1 MRRRDFI
8 TLLSGT
14 AATWVIGPLAARAQQ
29 PAMRLI
35 GLMGSGTAAAQSQWT
50 TAFVQHLREL
60 GWTEGRNVT
69 IEYRWAEGRSERFA
83 EIAAEFV
90 RLKVDLILTHNTPPT
105 LAAKQSTST
114 IPIVFATAGD
124 PVESGI
130 VTSLRRPGG
139 NVTGLSSE
147 APDTAGKK
155 IELLRQLVPGL
166 RQLAILSDVGNP
178 FATADARKIGEAARP
193 LGLEVTKFEVHQ
205 AADIDPA
212 FEALKSRAQALYV
225 IPVPIMFTNR
235 VRINS
240 LALAARLPTLHGVRE
255 YVEAGGLMSYG
266 PNWPTMWRRAAD
278 LVDRILHG
286 TKPSDIPVE
295 QPTKFDLTINA
306 TTAKLLGLNIPPQL
320 LAIADEVIE

>member
-1 MRRRDFI
+1 
-8 TLLSGT
+8 
-14 AATWVIGPLAARAQQ
+14 
-29 PAMRLI
+29 
-35 GLMGSGTAAAQSQWT
+35 MGSGTAAAQSQWT

-69 IEYRWAEGRSERFA
+69 IDYRWAEGRSERFA

-105 LAAKQSTST
+105 LAAKQATST

-124 PVESGI
+124 PVGSGI
-130 VTSLRRPGG
+130 VASLHRPGG
-139 NVTGLSSE
+139 NVTGLSGES
-147 APDTAGKK
+147 PDTLGKK
-155 IELLRQLVPGL
+155 IELLRQFVPGL
-166 RQLAILSDVGNP
+166 RQLAFLSDVGNP
-178 FATADARKIGEAARP
+178 LAATEARMIGDAARP
-193 LGLEVTKFEVHQ
+193 LCLEVATFEVSQ
-205 AADIDPA
+205 ATDIDRA
-212 FEALKSRAQALYV
+212 FEAFKGRVQALY
-225 IPVPIMFTNR
+225 ILAVPIMFTNS
-235 VRINS
+235 VRINN
-240 LALAARLPTLHGVRE
+240 LALAARLPTLHVVRE

-266 PNWPTMWRRAAD
+266 QNWPTMWRRAAD

-306 TTAKLLGLNIPPQL
+306 TTAKLLGLGIPPQL